1 MDSNETENQ
10 LRELV
15 GSVGFRLLKYHLRN
29 VMLRIDT
36 ENKIVI
42 ITRDGKTHEIGFDE
56 IERVVNE

>member
-10 LRELV
+10 LKELV

-36 ENKIVI
+36 EKRIVI
-42 ITRDGKTHEIGFDE
+42 ITRDGKIHEIGFDE
-56 IERVVNE
+56 IERIVNE

>member
-1 MDSNETENQ
+1 MDSTETENQ
-10 LRELV
+10 LKELV
-15 GSVGFRLLKYHLRN
+15 GSVGFRLFKYHLRN

-36 ENKIVI
+36 EKRIVI